1 MHKKLFDNICEIVKI
16 YVKRLNDYFLIV
28 YRKVGDFSRQ
38 KITSWWQIIVL
49 SLFGVI
55 FLYYPIGG
63 LIIHNIDT
71 SSTYKPKISD
81 GRMGAIDVISYLIN
95 REVHYKLWT
104 PNLPFLFPSYFLDN
118 MPSFQQGIMSAVA
131 QSSKAIEAMSFV
143 GNNKEAKVD
152 IIEGVELLQY
162 PGNVWLVSPQN
173 SLLPAPSSNTQYK
186 KGRKKLNNF
195 NRALARGKIDIDR
208 SSQNL
213 VLALMIVKKDINK
226 AVLNTEKYVR
236 EKSGNF
242 VDFGADEE
250 FYFNKGK
257 FYAYSQILKA
267 LGGDFKNVLIKY
279 DVYQQWTSILKL
291 LEQAA
296 EMNPLI
302 VRNGEVGSIM
312 VPNHLLMLNYF
323 ASMAVNRIN
332 VVIGKLDKKTDKEND
347 Y

>member
-332 VVIGKLDKKTDKEND
+332 LVIGKLDKKTDKEND

>member
-16 YVKRLNDYFLIV
+16 YIKRLNAYFLIV

-38 KITSWWQIIVL
+38 KITSWWQVIML
-49 SLFGVI
+49 SLFGVV

-63 LIIHNIDT
+63 LMIHEIDT
-71 SSTYKPKISD
+71 SFTYKPKVSD

-143 GNNKEAKVD
+143 GNDKEAKAD
-152 IIEGVELLQY
+152 IVEGVELLQY
-162 PGNVWLVSPQN
+162 PGNVWLFSPQN

-195 NRALARGKIDIDR
+195 NRALARGKIDVDR

-213 VLALMIVKKDINK
+213 ELALMMIKKDINK
-226 AVLNTEKYVR
+226 AVLSTEKYVR
-236 EKSGNF
+236 EKSGSF

-296 EMNPLI
+296 ETNPLI
-302 VRNGEVGSIM
+302 IRNGDVASIIA
-312 VPNHLLMLNYF
+312 PNHLLMLNYF
-323 ASMAVNRIN
+323 ASRAINRIN
-332 VVIGKLDKKTDKEND
+332 VVIDKLDKKTGEEDD

>member
-16 YVKRLNDYFLIV
+16 YVKRLNAYFLIG
-28 YRKVGDFSRQ
+28 YRKIGDFSRQ
-38 KITSWWQIIVL
+38 KIKSWWQVVAL
-49 SLFGVI
+49 CLFAVI
-55 FLYYPIGG
+55 FLYYPVGG
-63 LIIHNIDT
+63 LMIHKIDT
-71 SSTYKPKISD
+71 SFEYKPKVSD

-131 QSSKAIEAMSFV
+131 QSSKAIEVMSFV
-143 GNNKEAKVD
+143 GNNKEAKID
-152 IIEGVELLQY
+152 IVEGVELLQY
-162 PGNVWLVSPQN
+162 PGNIWLFSPQN
-173 SLLPAPSSNTQYK
+173 RLLPVPSSNTQYK

-195 NRALARGKIDIDR
+195 NRALAKGKIDVNR

-236 EKSGNF
+236 ERSGNF
-242 VDFGADEE
+242 IDFGADEE

-296 EMNPLI
+296 EITPMF
-302 VRNGEVGSIM
+302 VRNGEVDSVM

-323 ASMAVNRIN
+323 AARAVNRIN
-332 VVIGKLDKKTDKEND
+332 VVIGKLDKKADKED
-347 Y
+347 GY